1 MPPSLTRLVRVPPQT
16 SLGGILAA
24 FLHLLGRRRGGERRT
39 RSWVFSQ
46 YILLFKVGGAAKV
59 SKLTT
64 RHRCACGCCYACRC
78 LFLISAGPTLPLTW
92 PAHLNPLRMERDG
105 KMAAPLRQPFL
116 CPSGSRSGSLSG
128 RTLTLSTC
136 RSSGPPRMQVVIKRG
151 NLKKSL
157 Q

>member
-1 MPPSLTRLVRVPPQT
+1 MPGYGFSKFLVLPPSLTRLVSVPPQT

-24 FLHLLGRRRGGERRT
+24 FLHLRGGRRGGERKT

-46 YILLFKVGGAAKV
+46 YILLFKVGGVAKV

-64 RHRCACGCCYACRC
+64 RHRCACGCYYVGRC
-78 LFLISAGPTLPLTW
+78 LFLISPGPTLPLTW

-116 CPSGSRSGSLSG
+116 CPSGSRSGSLSVQ
-128 RTLTLSTC
+128 TLIPSTC
-136 RSSGPPRMQVVIKRG
+136 
-151 NLKKSL
+151 
-157 Q
+157 